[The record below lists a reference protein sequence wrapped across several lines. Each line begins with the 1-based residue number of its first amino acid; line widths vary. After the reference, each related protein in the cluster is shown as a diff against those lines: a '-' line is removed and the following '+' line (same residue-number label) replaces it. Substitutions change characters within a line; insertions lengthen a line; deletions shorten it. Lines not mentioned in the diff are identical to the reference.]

1 MSNKLL
7 EGFEKFVT
15 EEYEGNDS
23 VMQKLVEE
31 GQSPEYFIISCI
43 DSRANPGT
51 IFKPKP
57 GTFFAFKAMG
67 AIVRPYK
74 QGTAL
79 AASLQFALEYMKVPK
94 LILIGH
100 TQCGAIKALADGN
113 DDPEIASFIDVAQ
126 LGLKRAKERMTD
138 KGADVS
144 DDLLREAE
152 KQIVLQSMENLKS
165 YPPVAKALE
174 ENRLEIRGWVFD
186 MSAGAILEYAQ
197 AADKFEPITT
207 LKPTQ
212 QGKCCA

>member
-7 EGFEKFVT
+7 EGFEKFFT
-15 EEYEGNDS
+15 EEYDSSDS

-31 GQSPEYFIISCI
+31 GQQPEYFIISCI

-79 AASLQFALEYMKVPK
+79 AASLQFALEHMKVPK
-94 LILIGH
+94 LILLGH
-100 TQCGAIKALADGN
+100 TQCGAIKAMAEDI
-113 DDPEIASFIDVAQ
+113 DDPEIASFLNVAKDGLEKAKAK
-126 LGLKRAKERMTD
+126 LGEEN
-138 KGADVS
+138 GEV
-144 DDLLREAE
+144 LLREAE
-152 KQIVLQSMENLKS
+152 KQIVLQSMENLKT
-165 YPPVAKALE
+165 YPPVANALE

-186 MSAGAILEYAQ
+186 MAAGAILEYAQ
-197 AADKFEPITT
+197 DTQTFEPITN
-207 LKPTQ
+207 LKLTQ

>member
-7 EGFEKFVT
+7 EGFEKFFT
-15 EEYEGNDS
+15 EQYESSDS
-23 VMQKLVEE
+23 VMPKLVEE

-94 LILIGH
+94 LILLGH
-100 TQCGAIKALADGN
+100 TQCGAIQALAEGN
-113 DDPEIASFIDVAQ
+113 SDPEIASFIDVAQ
-126 LGLKRAKERMTD
+126 IGLKRAQAQMD
-138 KGADVS
+138 DHGADIT
-144 DDLLREAE
+144 DALLREAE
-152 KQIVLQSMENLKS
+152 KQIILQSMENLKS

-186 MSAGAILEYAQ
+186 MSAGAILEYEQ
-197 AADKFEPITT
+197 ETQKFEPITT
-207 LKPTQ
+207 LKLTQ

>member
-7 EGFEKFVT
+7 EGFEKFFT
-15 EEYEGNDS
+15 EEYDSSDS
-23 VMQKLVEE
+23 VMQKLVAE
-31 GQSPEYFIISCI
+31 GQQPEYFIISCI

-79 AASLQFALEYMKVPK
+79 AASLQFALEHMKVPK
-94 LILIGH
+94 LILLGH
-100 TQCGAIKALADGN
+100 TQCGAIKAMAEDI
-113 DDPEIASFIDVAQ
+113 DDPEIASFLNVAKDGLEKAKAK
-126 LGLKRAKERMTD
+126 LGEEN
-138 KGADVS
+138 GEV
-144 DDLLREAE
+144 LLREAE
-152 KQIVLQSMENLKS
+152 KQIVLQSMENLKT
-165 YPPVAKALE
+165 YPPVANALK

-186 MSAGAILEYAQ
+186 MAAGAILEYAQ
-197 AADKFEPITT
+197 DTQTFEPITN
-207 LKPTQ
+207 LKLTQ

>member
-1 MSNKLL
+1 MSDKLL
-7 EGFEKFVT
+7 KGFEKFFT
-15 EEYEGNDS
+15 EEYDSSDS

-31 GQSPEYFIISCI
+31 GQHPEYFIISCI
-43 DSRANPGT
+43 DSRANPGP
-51 IFKPKP
+51 IFRPAP

-74 QGTAL
+74 KGTAL

-94 LILIGH
+94 LILLGH
-100 TQCGAIKALADGN
+100 TQCGAIQALAEGN
-113 DDPEIASFIDVAQ
+113 DDPEIASFLEEAKK
-126 LGLKRAKERMTD
+126 GLKRAQEQTNGEETVND
-138 KGADVS
+138 A
-144 DDLLREAE
+144 LLREAE

-186 MSAGAILEYAQ
+186 MSAGEIQEYHK
-197 AADKFEPITT
+197 DTKKFEAITNC
-207 LKPTQ
+207 KPTQ